1 VVLNYLTHRGEIEA
15 PIKGDS
21 MMSWASAPK
30 LNGIYLLNYLQQH
43 DFDVEL
49 INSFYEQKDEFQRL
63 LERSPRAVV
72 ISTTFMVGKQILKKL
87 VDDIRELA
95 PDIFIFAGGPF
106 VYLSYL
112 MLQRLHDA
120 NYDTDS
126 AKDDFLFLAND
137 YEPDIDRYIISLRG
151 EKILCETLTKIKAG
165 QSVDD
170 LPNLAYLDGNTYHF
184 SRQMVD
190 VTSAD
195 DISIDWKSLPDSIFK
210 SGVVPIQASI
220 GCPYDCA
227 FCNFTKDHRLT
238 YIKPLDQLVNE
249 LRAVSQRGIRYVW
262 FVDDNFRLGKRDLNA
277 VCQRFVD
284 EDIDMQWMT
293 FIRASGLQDIDID
306 LVRRA
311 GCVEFQLG
319 LESADPKMLE
329 HMKKQSNPELYHEVL
344 KRSLAGG
351 INCSCYFIFGFPG
364 ETDETVHRTVEFI
377 KNNQFPELKGNLAWS
392 IYPFILSPLSPIYE
406 PAMRKKYELTGYLN
420 NWKHRTMN
428 SEQAKEHILKTF
440 FKIDNSGPIY
450 RGDNQDIFYQLGP
463 KLRKEF
469 EVVRHRLSK
478 AAASGHLK
486 QSDILQSFSQLLST

>member
-1 VVLNYLTHRGEIEA
+1 
-15 PIKGDS
+15 
-21 MMSWASAPK
+21 
-30 LNGIYLLNYLQQH
+30 
-43 DFDVEL
+43 
-49 INSFYEQKDEFQRL
+49 
-63 LERSPRAVV
+63 
-72 ISTTFMVGKQILKKL
+72 
-87 VDDIRELA
+87 
-95 PDIFIFAGGPF
+95 
-106 VYLSYL
+106 
-112 MLQRLHDA
+112 
-120 NYDTDS
+120 
-126 AKDDFLFLAND
+126 
-137 YEPDIDRYIISLRG
+137 
-151 EKILCETLTKIKAG
+151 
-165 QSVDD
+165 
-170 LPNLAYLDGNTYHF
+170 
-184 SRQMVD
+184 
-190 VTSAD
+190 
-195 DISIDWKSLPDSIFK
+195 
-210 SGVVPIQASI
+210 
-220 GCPYDCA
+220 
-227 FCNFTKDHRLT
+227 
-238 YIKPLDQLVNE
+238 LDQLVNE

-406 PAMRKKYELTGYLN
+406 PAMRKKYELTGYLH

-428 SEQAKEHILKTF
+428 SEQAKEDILKTF

-450 RGDNQDIFYQLGP
+450 RGDNQDIFYQIGP